1 MVQLLVDRGAE
12 VDGTSADGRT
22 ALMMAAMFNRTVI
35 VDYLLAKGAN
45 PRHRDARG
53 ADALGA
59 AQTMGA
65 PETTEQLLKLLG

>member
-1 MVQLLVDRGAE
+1 
-12 VDGTSADGRT
+12 
-22 ALMMAAMFNRTVI
+22 MMAAMFNRTVI